1 MHMDVQ
7 LKELIDRI
15 KSEGIKSAEEQA
27 GTIIEEAEKKAKQI
41 VADAEKEADSIRQK
55 AEADVRKMEY
65 TGRESLKQAGRD
77 LIISMQQRLQVLFDE
92 VVYTETAGQLKGD
105 PLQKVIAQLVEHW
118 NEDVQNLE
126 LLVAEDELKKLEKG
140 LRDKLSAQ
148 LAKGMEIKP
157 LTNVD
162 AGFKVSYKDGSAY
175 YNFSAEGVAEIIS
188 EFLNPKLA
196 EILKEAVK
204 EQE

>member
-1 MHMDVQ
+1 MDVQ

-15 KSEGIKSAEEQA
+15 KSEGIKNAEQQA
-27 GTIIEEAEKKAKQI
+27 ETIIDEAEKKAQRI

-55 AEADVRKMEY
+55 ADGDARKMEH

-77 LIISMQQRLQVLFDE
+77 LIISLQQRLQTLFDE
-92 VVYTETAGQLKGD
+92 VVYTQTAENLKSD
-105 PLQKVIAQLVEHW
+105 FLQKLIVQLVDKW
-118 NEDVQNLE
+118 DEDVKDLE
-126 LLVAEDELKKLEKG
+126 LLVSEDELKKLEKG

-148 LAKGMEIKP
+148 LSKGMEIKP
-157 LTNVD
+157 LPNID

-188 EFLNPKLA
+188 EFLNPRLA
-196 EILKEAVK
+196 EALKEAVK
-204 EQE
+204 EKE

>member
-1 MHMDVQ
+1 MDVQ

-15 KSEGIKSAEEQA
+15 KSEGIKNAEQQA
-27 GTIIEEAEKKAKQI
+27 ETIIDEAEKKAGKI

-55 AEADVRKMEY
+55 AETDARKMEN

-77 LIISMQQRLQVLFDE
+77 LIISLQQRLQVLFDE
-92 VVYTETAGQLKGD
+92 VVYTQTAENLKGD
-105 PLQKVIAQLVEHW
+105 FLQKVIVQLVERW
-118 NEDVQNLE
+118 NEDVKNLE
-126 LLVAEDELKKLEKG
+126 LLISEDELKKLEKG

-148 LAKGMEIKP
+148 LSKGMEIKP
-157 LTNVD
+157 LPNVE

-188 EFLNPKLA
+188 EFLNPRLA
-196 EILKEAVK
+196 ETLKEAVK
-204 EQE
+204 EEG

>member
-1 MHMDVQ
+1 MDVQ

-15 KSEGIKSAEEQA
+15 KSEGIKNAEQQA
-27 GTIIEEAEKKAKQI
+27 ETIIDEAEKKARKI

-55 AEADVRKMEY
+55 AEADARKMEH

-77 LIISMQQRLQVLFDE
+77 LIISLQQRLQTLFDE
-92 VVYTETAGQLKGD
+92 VVYTETAENLKSD
-105 PLQKVIAQLVEHW
+105 FLQKLIVQLVDKW
-118 NEDVQNLE
+118 DEDVKDLE
-126 LLVAEDELKKLEKG
+126 LLVSEDELKKLEKG

-148 LAKGMEIKP
+148 LSKGMEIKP
-157 LTNVD
+157 LPNVE

-188 EFLNPKLA
+188 EFLNPRLA
-196 EILKEAVK
+196 ETLKEAVK
-204 EQE
+204 EKE